1 MPKGYRPYLPD
12 QDLLLPPSLR
22 EWMAEEHLVY
32 FVSDVVDQ
40 LDLSAI
46 HAVYGEEK
54 RGQPPYDPRLMTK
67 LLVYGYCT
75 GVFSSRRIQKRLQE
89 DIPFK
94 VLAAGNEPDFRTI
107 SDFRKIHVGT
117 LQGLF
122 EQVLEMALEVGAVK
136 VGRVTLDGTKVKA
149 NASKHK
155 AMSYGRMKEKQE
167 QLRDEV
173 KQLLEQ
179 AEAADEEEDR
189 RHGSQRGDE
198 LPEELRRRETRL
210 AKIKIAKKVVEQR
223 AREKAAAE
231 GKSAAEAKRAK
242 PDDKDQYNFTDPESR
257 IMKGADGFV
266 QGYNA
271 QASVEPEMLLIVGQS
286 VTEAANDKQQLEPM
300 VEAIEQQSG
309 QRPKAVLADSGYCS
323 EENLAYLESADQP
336 ERKIDGFI
344 ATGKQKHG
352 EHRLPCKPG
361 PLPKGA
367 TKVDRMKRKLQT
379 KVGKAVYAARKC
391 VVEPVFGQIKQ
402 ARGFRQFLLRGKD
415 KVKGEWALV
424 CLTHN
429 ILRLHAA
436 IQPAERHRRMFSL
449 KIAAAEFPGAIW
461 LAGTPRA
468 GVSRRIRATQ
478 GFGSPAHRALFLGQ
492 APRCGRK
499 SPVHSDPARSFKI
512 RNHRA
517 LPARHRH
524 GGAFDHQSI
533 GTPGPARHCSGCHFL
548 SPER

>member
-1 MPKGYRPYLPD
+1 MPKGYRSYLPD
-12 QDLLLPPSLR
+12 QDLLLPPSLH
-22 EWMAEEHLVY
+22 EWVAEEHLVY

-107 SDFRKIHVGT
+107 SDFRKIHIGT

-136 VGRVTLDGTKVKA
+136 VGRVTVDGTKVKA

-155 AMSYGRMKEKQE
+155 AMSYGRMQEKQQ
-167 QLRDEV
+167 QLREEV

-210 AKIKIAKKVVEQR
+210 AKIKLAKKVVEQR

-231 GKSAAEAKRAK
+231 GKSASEAKRAK

-286 VTEAANDKQQLEPM
+286 VTEAANDKQQLESM

-309 QRPKAVLADSGYCS
+309 QRPQAILADSGYCS
-323 EENLAYLESADQP
+323 EENLAYLESAEQP

-352 EHRLPCKPG
+352 EHRLPCKRG

-367 TKVDRMKRKLQT
+367 TQVDRMKRKLQT

-436 IQPAERHRRMFSL
+436 MQPR
-449 KIAAAEFPGAIW
+449 
-461 LAGTPRA
+461 
-468 GVSRRIRATQ
+468 
-478 GFGSPAHRALFLGQ
+478 
-492 APRCGRK
+492 
-499 SPVHSDPARSFKI
+499 
-512 RNHRA
+512 
-517 LPARHRH
+517 
-524 GGAFDHQSI
+524 
-533 GTPGPARHCSGCHFL
+533 
-548 SPER
+548 

>member
-1 MPKGYRPYLPD
+1 MAKGYRSYLPE
-12 QDLLLPPSLR
+12 QELLLPPSLR
-22 EWMAEEHLVY
+22 EWLPENHLVY
-32 FVSDVVDQ
+32 FVGDVVDQ
-40 LDLSAI
+40 LELSAM
-46 HAVYGEEK
+46 HAVYEKEK

-107 SDFRKIHVGT
+107 SDFRKIHIET

-155 AMSYGRMKEKQE
+155 AMSYGRMKEKRE

-173 KQLLEQ
+173 KQLLDQ

-189 RHGSQRGDE
+189 RYGSQRGDE

-210 AKIKIAKKVVEQR
+210 AKIKLAQKVVEQR

-242 PDDKDQYNFTDPESR
+242 PDDTDQYNFTDPESR

-271 QASVEPEMLLIVGQS
+271 QASVEPEMLLIVGQC

-309 QRPKAVLADSGYCS
+309 QRPDAILADSGYCS
-323 EENLAYLESADQP
+323 EENLAYLESANQP

-344 ATGKQKHG
+344 AIGKQKHG
-352 EHRLPCKPG
+352 EHRLPCKRG

-379 KVGKAVYAARKC
+379 RWAR
-391 VVEPVFGQIKQ
+391 
-402 ARGFRQFLLRGKD
+402 LS
-415 KVKGEWALV
+415 
-424 CLTHN
+424 T
-429 ILRLHAA
+429 
-436 IQPAERHRRMFSL
+436 RRVSAWWNRCSGRSS
-449 KIAAAEFPGAIW
+449 K
-461 LAGTPRA
+461 LAGFANSCYAEKRK
-468 GVSRRIRATQ
+468 Q
-478 GFGSPAHRALFLGQ
+478 KGSGHWCA
-492 APRCGRK
+492 
-499 SPVHSDPARSFKI
+499 
-512 RNHRA
+512 
-517 LPARHRH
+517 
-524 GGAFDHQSI
+524 
-533 GTPGPARHCSGCHFL
+533 
-548 SPER
+548 

>member
-12 QDLLLPPSLR
+12 QDFLLPPSLR
-22 EWMAEEHLVY
+22 EWLAEEHLAY

-40 LDLSAI
+40 LDLSAM

-107 SDFRKIHVGT
+107 SDFRKIHIGT
-117 LQGLF
+117 LRGLF

-136 VGRVTLDGTKVKA
+136 VGRVSLDGTKVKA

-155 AMSYGRMKEKQE
+155 AMSYGRMKEKQQ
-167 QLRDEV
+167 QLREEV

-189 RHGSQRGDE
+189 RHGDQRGDE

-210 AKIKIAKKVVEQR
+210 AKIKLAKKVIEQR

-231 GKSAAEAKRAK
+231 GKSAEEAKRAK

-257 IMKGADGFV
+257 IMKSGDGFV
-266 QGYNA
+266 QAYNA
-271 QASVEPEMLLIVGQS
+271 QAAVEPEMMLIVGQS
-286 VTEAANDKQQLEPM
+286 VTEAANDKKQLAPM
-300 VEAIEQQSG
+300 VELIEQQSG
-309 QRPKAVLADSGYCS
+309 QRPEAILADSGYCS
-323 EENLAYLESADQP
+323 EENLSYLESAGQP
-336 ERKIDGFI
+336 ERQIEGFI
-344 ATGKQKHG
+344 ATGKQTHG
-352 EHRLPCKPG
+352 EHRLPCKRG

-402 ARGFRQFLLRGKD
+402 ARGFRQFLLRGKE

-429 ILRLHAA
+429 ILRLWAA
-436 IQPAERHRRMFSL
+436 QQP
-449 KIAAAEFPGAIW
+449 
-461 LAGTPRA
+461 
-468 GVSRRIRATQ
+468 
-478 GFGSPAHRALFLGQ
+478 
-492 APRCGRK
+492 C
-499 SPVHSDPARSFKI
+499 
-512 RNHRA
+512 
-517 LPARHRH
+517 
-524 GGAFDHQSI
+524 
-533 GTPGPARHCSGCHFL
+533 
-548 SPER
+548 

>member
-1 MPKGYRPYLPD
+1 MPKDYRPYLPD
-12 QDLLLPPSLR
+12 QDLLLPPSLG
-22 EWMAEEHLVY
+22 EWVAEEHLVY

-40 LDLSAI
+40 LDLSAM

-54 RGQPPYDPRLMTK
+54 RGQPPYNPRMMTK

-107 SDFRKIHVGT
+107 SDFRKIHVGV

-122 EQVLEMALEVGAVK
+122 EQVLERALEVGAVK
-136 VGRVTLDGTKVKA
+136 VGRVTVDGTKLKA

-155 AMSYGRMKEKQE
+155 AMSYGRMEEKQQ
-167 QLRDEV
+167 QLREEV

-179 AEAADEEEDR
+179 ADAADEEEDR
-189 RHGSQRGDE
+189 RHGNQRGDE

-210 AKIKIAKKVVEQR
+210 AKIKEAKKVVEQR
-223 AREKAAAE
+223 AREKAVAE
-231 GKSAAEAKRAK
+231 GKSADEAKRAK
-242 PDDKDQYNFTDPESR
+242 PEDKDQYNFTDPESR

-271 QASVEPEMLLIVGQS
+271 QAAVEPEMLLIVGQI

-300 VEAIEQQSG
+300 VEAIERQSG
-309 QRPKAVLADSGYCS
+309 QRPEAILADSGYCS
-323 EENLAYLESADQP
+323 EENLTYLESAEQP
-336 ERKIDGFI
+336 ELQIEGFI

-361 PLPKGA
+361 PLPKSA
-367 TKVDRMKRKLQT
+367 TRVDRMKRKLQT
-379 KVGKAVYAARKC
+379 KAGKAVYAARKC
-391 VVEPVFGQIKQ
+391 IVEPVFGQIKQ

-415 KVKGEWALV
+415 KVKGEWALI

-436 IQPAERHRRMFSL
+436 MQP
-449 KIAAAEFPGAIW
+449 
-461 LAGTPRA
+461 
-468 GVSRRIRATQ
+468 
-478 GFGSPAHRALFLGQ
+478 
-492 APRCGRK
+492 C
-499 SPVHSDPARSFKI
+499 
-512 RNHRA
+512 
-517 LPARHRH
+517 
-524 GGAFDHQSI
+524 
-533 GTPGPARHCSGCHFL
+533 
-548 SPER
+548 

>member
-1 MPKGYRPYLPD
+1 MAKGYRSYLPN
-12 QDLLLPPSLR
+12 QDFLLPPSLR
-22 EWMAEEHLVY
+22 EWLAEEHLVY

-40 LDLSAI
+40 LDLSGM

-107 SDFRKIHVGT
+107 SDFRKIHIDT

-122 EQVLEMALEVGAVK
+122 EQVLEMALECGAVK
-136 VGRVTLDGTKVKA
+136 LGRVSLDGTKVKA

-155 AMSYGRMKEKQE
+155 AMSYGRMKEKQQ
-167 QLRDEV
+167 QLKEEV

-189 RHGSQRGDE
+189 RHGGKRGDE

-210 AKIKIAKKVVEQR
+210 AKIKLAKKVVEQR
-223 AREKAAAE
+223 AREKAATD
-231 GKSAAEAKRAK
+231 GKSAEESKQAK
-242 PDDKDQYNFTDPESR
+242 PTDKDQYNFTDPESR

-266 QGYNA
+266 QAYNA
-271 QASVEPEMLLIVGQS
+271 QAAVEPELGLIVGQT
-286 VTEAANDKQQLEPM
+286 VTEAANDKEQLKPM

-309 QRPKAVLADSGYCS
+309 QRPEALLADCGYCS
-323 EENLAYLESADQP
+323 DENLEYLESATQP
-336 ERKIDGFI
+336 ERRIQGYI

-352 EHRLPCKPG
+352 EHRLPCKRG
-361 PLPKGA
+361 PLPRGA
-367 TKVDRMKRKLQT
+367 THVDLMKRKLQT
-379 KVGKAVYAARKC
+379 KVGKVIYAARKC

-402 ARGFRQFLLRGKD
+402 GRGFRQFLLRGKA

-429 ILRLHAA
+429 VLRLYAA
-436 IQPAERHRRMFSL
+436 QHP
-449 KIAAAEFPGAIW
+449 
-461 LAGTPRA
+461 
-468 GVSRRIRATQ
+468 
-478 GFGSPAHRALFLGQ
+478 
-492 APRCGRK
+492 C
-499 SPVHSDPARSFKI
+499 
-512 RNHRA
+512 
-517 LPARHRH
+517 
-524 GGAFDHQSI
+524 
-533 GTPGPARHCSGCHFL
+533 
-548 SPER
+548 